1 MSGSGIGQFIPLIL
15 IFIIFYFFLIRPQ
28 QKKVKEHKLM
38 VENLKRGDKVVTSG
52 GIIGTIERVIDNE
65 KVEVSLIYDNHLG
78 SYFSALQI
86 IDEIYAEITLR
97 KRRMDKDDIFILS
110 NGHAVVALYAVLEKY
125 YGLDAGEL
133 HDKYGDHPK
142 RNELDK
148 LHCST
153 GSLGMGV
160 TVAVGRALANPD
172 RNVYCLLSDG
182 ECAEGSVWEALRFA
196 YDNKITNLKIYVNAN
211 GWSAYDPVDLVSS
224 LEPNEMTRSEF

>member
-1 MSGSGIGQFIPLIL
+1 M
-15 IFIIFYFFLIRPQ
+15 
-28 QKKVKEHKLM
+28 KELY
-38 VENLKRGDKVVTSG
+38 KRLLD
-52 GIIGTIERVIDNE
+52 ICYERQ
-65 KVEVSLIYDNHLG
+65 LHHLG

-86 IDEIYAEITLR
+86 IDEIYSQKKE
-97 KRRMDKDDIFILS
+97 DDIFILS
-110 NGHAVVALYAVLEKY
+110 NGHAVVALYVVLEKY
-125 YGLDAGEL
+125 YGLDAVEL
-133 HDKYGDHPK
+133 HEKYGDHPK

-196 YDNKITNLKIYVNAN
+196 YENKVTNLKLYVNAN
-211 GWSAYDPVDLVSS
+211 GWSAYDTVDLDYLENRIKAFHPDVNYVRTTVEHFGLKGLHAHYTNFNEEQYKEALAS
-224 LEPNEMTRSEF
+224 L

>member
-1 MSGSGIGQFIPLIL
+1 MKDL
-15 IFIIFYFFLIRPQ
+15 Y
-28 QKKVKEHKLM
+28 
-38 VENLKRGDKVVTSG
+38 KRLLN
-52 GIIGTIERVIDNE
+52 ICYERQ
-65 KVEVSLIYDNHLG
+65 LHHLG

-86 IDEIYAEITLR
+86 IDQIYSE
-97 KRRMDKDDIFILS
+97 MDKDDIFILS
-110 NGHAVVALYAVLEKY
+110 NGHAVVALYVILEKY
-125 YGLDAGEL
+125 YGLDAVEL
-133 HDKYGDHPK
+133 HEKYGDHPK

-196 YDNKITNLKIYVNAN
+196 YENKVTNLKLYVNAN
-211 GWSAYDPVDLVSS
+211 GWSAYDTVDLDYLENRIKAFHPDVNYVRTTVEHFGLKGLHAHYTNFNEEQYKEALAS
-224 LEPNEMTRSEF
+224 L

>member
-1 MSGSGIGQFIPLIL
+1 MKDL
-15 IFIIFYFFLIRPQ
+15 Y
-28 QKKVKEHKLM
+28 
-38 VENLKRGDKVVTSG
+38 KRLLN
-52 GIIGTIERVIDNE
+52 ICYERH
-65 KVEVSLIYDNHLG
+65 LHHLG

-86 IDEIYAEITLR
+86 IDEIYSE
-97 KRRMDKDDIFILS
+97 MGKDDIFILS
-110 NGHAVVALYAVLEKY
+110 NGHAVVALYVVLEKY
-125 YGLDAGEL
+125 FGLDAVEL
-133 HDKYGDHPK
+133 HEKYGDHPK

-196 YDNKITNLKIYVNAN
+196 YENKVTNLKLYVNAN
-211 GWSAYDPVDLVSS
+211 GWSAYDTVDLDYLEKRIKAFHPDVNYVRTTVEHFGLKGLHAHYTNFTEEQYKEALAS
-224 LEPNEMTRSEF
+224 L